1 MKVTKNTK
9 KTSGDMF
16 YTFVGMM
23 SHTLI
28 AKLCNFITL

>member
-1 MKVTKNTK
+1 MNVTKNTK

-16 YTFVGMM
+16 LHSGMT
-23 SHTLI
+23 SHMLI